1 MGDTPTST
9 PPRMRSETPTEESPE
24 DTLMLTPTVSSRE
37 LNTSPTELVSVLLTL
52 VSQLPQPSTQSP
64 WLPQP
69 LTQSLWLPQSMTEL
83 PQNQSRTP
91 QRLPRPRPLTSPLL
105 PPQRPVREEDV
116 RLTQLSSLEPPES

>member
-1 MGDTPTST
+1 MSSATSTTDTPTST

-37 LNTSPTELVSVLLTL
+37 LNTLLTELVSVLLTL

-69 LTQSLWLPQSMTEL
+69 STQSLLLPQSMTEL

-91 QRLPRPRPLTSPLL
+91 QRLPRP
-105 PPQRPVREEDV
+105 VREEDV

>member
-64 WLPQP
+64 L
-69 LTQSLWLPQSMTEL
+69 LPQSMTEL

-105 PPQRPVREEDV
+105 PPPRPVREEDV